1 MLKIE
6 NIKKLGDTIVYPMRT
21 IAHETHYEFIVIYNI
36 KTYNITLSRFSPPI
50 HNMSTHP
57 ERGHY
62 LMLCKSE
69 MIWFSL
75 DELKDVVKLSNG
87 IYQML
92 NRVN

>member
-1 MLKIE
+1 MITIE

-21 IAHETHYEFIVIYNI
+21 ITHETHYEFIVDYNI
-36 KTYNITLSRFSPPI
+36 KTYNITLSRFSPT
-50 HNMSTHP
+50 THP
-57 ERGHY
+57 QRGHY

-69 MIWFSL
+69 MIWFTL
-75 DELKDVVKLSNG
+75 DELKDVVKVSNG